1 MLMLNNQRVIIS
13 SSSVLP
19 FPGAQKWPPA
29 PLRPPLDRLTAAPAV
44 GAPGAPLGGRGQC
57 GHQGL

>member
-1 MLMLNNQRVIIS
+1 MAMFNNQMVIIS
-13 SSSVLP
+13 S
-19 FPGAQKWPPA
+19 
-29 PLRPPLDRLTAAPAV
+29 PLSRTQRPPLDRLTAAPAV